1 MERNEIYAVIDT
13 NVLVSAL
20 LPSQGITNPAVIL
33 GEIMR
38 GRIIPVYNDEI
49 ISEYVEVLSR
59 EKFHFRQTS
68 IKTVVNHI
76 KRIGLKVVRTKS
88 WEEVFPDLKDV
99 VFYEVTLSKDDAY
112 LVTGNTKH
120 FPKKPFVVTPAEMV
134 EILGSI

>member
-1 MERNEIYAVIDT
+1 MERNEIYAIIDT

-134 EILGSI
+134 AILGL

>member
-20 LPSQGITNPAVIL
+20 LSSQGITNPAVIL
-33 GEIMR
+33 EEIMR

-68 IKTVVNHI
+68 IKAVVNHI

-134 EILGSI
+134 KILGL

>member
-134 EILGSI
+134 EILNM